1 MRISDWSSDVCSSDL
16 GDIMRKTVLATA
28 AAGLLADTTT
38 SVAVSA
44 DFWYR
49 HSLPGAGAT
58 ASPTNGS
65 PTLTGTMAALSV
77 EVGAAALPFAATEVA
92 DPENDPVVVTVTLDD
107 TAQGAFSVLGG
118 FADQGDRKSGVTG
131 APPPPERGPRG

>member
-77 EVGAAALPFAATEVA
+77 EVGAAALHDGKRVA
-92 DPENDPVVVTVTLDD
+92 WE
-107 TAQGAFSVLGG
+107 
-118 FADQGDRKSGVTG
+118 TG
-131 APPPPERGPRG
+131 CQKG